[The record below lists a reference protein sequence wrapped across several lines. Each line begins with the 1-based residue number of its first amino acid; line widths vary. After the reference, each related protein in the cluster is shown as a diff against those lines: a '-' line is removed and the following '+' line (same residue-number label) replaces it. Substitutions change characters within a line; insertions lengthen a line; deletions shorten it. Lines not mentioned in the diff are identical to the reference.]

1 MNLFIVFLSI
11 LTTINIG
18 DDNTSKI
25 IRPISTHKSTQWSNV
40 FQLLRRLNIFLYPTV
55 TFSIPKVTICEGR

>member
-11 LTTINIG
+11 LTMINIG
-18 DDNTSKI
+18 DDSISNTNRNTS
-25 IRPISTHKSTQWSNV
+25 TVKSTQWSNV
-40 FQLLRRLNIFLYPTV
+40 FQLLSLLSMSSYPTV